1 MDGMRIDILG
11 DFGPFSRA
19 GKSIS
24 YLVSSGRSAYLLDCG
39 APLFQQIGGYGL
51 KEIKGLVI
59 THCHDDHKRWLT
71 DLALFHRYAPDLG
84 YKILLLASEEVHDHL
99 AVASGPALER
109 GLTADSGMIIDI
121 PYDAYV
127 DRRVVGPEAKFRI
140 VSGPGEHDYRVV
152 DQEGKS
158 LGPERAKVFISP
170 ATGNARMLLRDPE
183 YGEWIEPSTF
193 YPFSSNFFYTGEKNT
208 YRDENGLS
216 IEALNAPQWHGIPV
230 AGFKF
235 STGNETV
242 TFSSDTVHDR
252 VLWHRLSTE
261 IRPQNLAMSQK
272 EFDAAAI
279 IHGDINDYNERI
291 WSRERYDDA
300 VTAYDDAVVV
310 HDVAVRDCVMH
321 THYMNV
327 KTMGLSPDRLLLTHS
342 PDRMTSQW
350 PLMHTGKSF
359 FVRGRS
365 FSEVVGDELFPM
377 DGDIYHKEAGRYYV
391 GYRNE
396 RGRHTVFDSDGTLS
410 LGTDSKEGEGDPLF
424 RVELFEDLSGRYFP
438 VLDRDDSAYR
448 ERRDGKVEILTF
460 HDRGS
465 TGTIAGN
472 ERKRIPAGKI
482 PPPPGKDSS
491 PPGGS

>member
-1 MDGMRIDILG
+1 MDGIRIDILG
-11 DFGPFSRA
+11 DYGPFSRA

-109 GLTADSGMIIDI
+109 GLTADSGTIVDI

-140 VSGPGEHDYRVV
+140 VSGSGKHDYRIV
-152 DQEGKS
+152 DQEGKR
-158 LGPERAKVFISP
+158 LGPERAKVFVSP
-170 ATGNARMLLRDPE
+170 VTGSARMLLRDPE
-183 YGEWIEPSTF
+183 CGEWIEPSTF
-193 YPFSSNFFYTGEKNT
+193 YPFSSNFFYGRDKNT
-208 YRDENGLS
+208 YRDEDGLS

-235 STGNETV
+235 STGKETV

-252 VLWHRLSTE
+252 ELWHRLSTE
-261 IRPQNLAMSQK
+261 KRPQKMEMPRE
-272 EFDAAAI
+272 EFDAASI
-279 IHGDINDYNERI
+279 IHGDINNYNERI
-291 WSRERYDDA
+291 WSPERYDDA
-300 VTAYDDAVVV
+300 VTAFDDAVVV
-310 HDVAVRDCVMH
+310 HDVAVRDCVVH
-321 THYMNV
+321 THYKNI
-327 KTMGLSPDRLLLTHS
+327 KTMGIGPDKLLLTHS

-350 PLMHTGKSF
+350 PLMQTGKAF

-377 DGDIYHKEAGRYYV
+377 DGDIFHKEAGKYFV
-391 GYRNE
+391 GYRSE
-396 RGRHTVFDSDGTLS
+396 KGSHTVFDSDGTLS
-410 LGTDSKEGEGDPLF
+410 LSRNSTEGEGDPLF
-424 RVELFEDLSGRYFP
+424 QVELFEDLAGRYFP
-438 VLDRDDSAYR
+438 VLDGDDSSYR
-448 ERRDGKVEILTF
+448 TRRDGKVEIVTF

-465 TGTIAGN
+465 TGTVDGN
-472 ERKRIPAGKI
+472 ERRRTSAGKA
-482 PPPPGKDSS
+482 PLLPGKDTA
-491 PPGGS
+491 PAAGP